1 MAIDILMPALSPT
14 MEEGTLAKWLVK
26 TGDKVVAGDLIAE
39 IETDKAT
46 MEVEAADDG
55 TVEELLVPAG
65 TAGVKVNAVIARLS
79 GGPTAVLAG
88 AGPNDE
94 TTTGPS
100 SHSPLVGEGR
110 GGGLAA
116 SEANGAAPKSP
127 SLSLPHKGGEDP
139 NPTISSAKESA
150 SAAAATTAS
159 KAAAAATSGAA
170 RHVVASPLARRMA
183 QEAGI
188 DLAGIVGSGPQG
200 RVVKTDVEAAQKS
213 GIAGATAS
221 ESAVRPANT
230 PSAAAPVGMSDR
242 QILAVYPEGSY
253 ELKPHDSLRRIIA
266 RRLTEA
272 KQTIPHIYL
281 TVDTEIDALVKLR
294 MDINQAAPEGDD
306 RKPIWRI
313 SINDFVIKALAL
325 ALRDVPDANVTWTEG
340 GMLHHRHSDIGVAV
354 AIPGGLITP
363 VVREA
368 ETKSLARISNEMK
381 DFAER
386 ARVRKLLPQEYQGG
400 STSVSNLG
408 MYGTREFAA
417 VINPPQSSIL
427 AVGAGMERPVV
438 RSGRIEIANVM
449 TVTLSAD
456 HRAVDGAIAAE
467 LLKAF
472 KRHIEKP
479 GGMLV

>member
-26 TGDKVVAGDLIAE
+26 AGDKVSAGDLIAE

-55 TVEELLVPAG
+55 TVEAILVPAG
-65 TAGVKVNAVIARLS
+65 TVGVKVNAVIARLS
-79 GGPTAVLAG
+79 DGADAGSTGNSAGDAVASVAKG
-88 AGPNDE
+88 NP
-94 TTTGPS
+94 
-100 SHSPLVGEGR
+100 SPLEGEVR
-110 GGGLAA
+110 EGGMPH
-116 SEANGAAPKSP
+116 APSPMSATPPSAPVATTPP
-127 SLSLPHKGGEDP
+127 SLSLPLKGGEDP
-139 NPTISSAKESA
+139 S
-150 SAAAATTAS
+150 
-159 KAAAAATSGAA
+159 SGAA
-170 RHVVASPLARRMA
+170 GGPSKPAVSTKANGAQHRIVASPLARRLA
-183 QEAGI
+183 KEAGI
-188 DLAGIVGSGPQG
+188 DLTGVSGSGPQG
-200 RVVKTDVEAAQKS
+200 RIVKADIEAARKT
-213 GIAGATAS
+213 GVAGKPAAQPTPGSATAA
-221 ESAVRPANT
+221 SAPAAVADK
-230 PSAAAPVGMSDR
+230 S
-242 QILAVYPEGSY
+242 ILAVYPKGSY

-281 TVDTEIDALVKLR
+281 TVDTEIDALMRLR
-294 MDINQAAPEGDD
+294 MEINQSAPEGEDG
-306 RKPIWRI
+306 KPVWRV
-313 SINDFVIKALAL
+313 SINDMVIKALSMAL
-325 ALRDVPDANVTWTEG
+325 HDVPAANVTWTEA
-340 GMLHHRHSDIGVAV
+340 GMLHHRHADIGVAV

-363 VVREA
+363 VVRRA
-368 ETKSLARISNEMK
+368 ETKPLSEISNEMK

-386 ARVRKLLPQEYQGG
+386 ARARKLLPEEYQGG

-427 AVGAGMERPVV
+427 AVGAGMERAVV
-438 RSGRIEIANVM
+438 HSGNVAVATVM

-479 GGMLV
+479 AGMLV